1 MLALPV
7 RFHLNFWSSKVYST
21 VTRSIATATAL
32 TLLLL
37 VSGCGSSLFESKN
50 EETQSGTQDLKK
62 FDPDVTHKTHKPLK
76 SKDKKVKAKLYKPTT
91 TVSLDIPPDL
101 VTTTNQSMLNNLEE
115 SKQNK
120 IRVLPEIVG
129 ARIVKKD
136 DMYGLEVDTSVESAW
151 EAVTLFWALSNVNLI
166 EYNPEAGTM
175 ETDWIEEPQAE
186 DPDASYFARMSRDI
200 LTSLTKSNTKLDKYR
215 IRFERV
221 SADQSYLHVA
231 HRSSARKKVG
241 SANQKRISEFEWVEL
256 SSDPNKVA
264 DFLQHLILIFD
275 DPASS

>member
-1 MLALPV
+1 MLALLL
-7 RFHLNFWSSKVYST
+7 RFHSIFWSTKVYST
-21 VTRSIATATAL
+21 VTRSIATATTL

-50 EETQSGTQDLKK
+50 DGTRSGPQNPKK
-62 FDPDVTHKTHKPLK
+62 YDPDAATHKPLK
-76 SKDKKVKAKLYKPTT
+76 TKAKKVKAKLYKPAT
-91 TVSLDIPPDL
+91 TVSLEIPPDL
-101 VTTTNQSMLNNLEE
+101 VTTTNQSVLDNLEE
-115 SKQNK
+115 GKQNK
-120 IRVLPEIVG
+120 TRVLPEIVG

-151 EAVTLFWALSNVNLI
+151 ETVTRFWALSNVNLV

-186 DPDASYFARMSRDI
+186 DPDASYIFRMTKDI

-215 IRFERV
+215 IRFERI
-221 SADQSYLHVA
+221 SADQSYLHVS
-231 HRSSARKKVG
+231 HRSSARKEIRKL
-241 SANQKRISEFEWVEL
+241 SLKYNSEFDWVEL
-256 SSDPNKVA
+256 PSNASKVA

>member
-1 MLALPV
+1 MLALLL
-7 RFHLNFWSSKVYST
+7 RFHSIFWSSKVYST
-21 VTRSIATATAL
+21 VTRSIATATTL

-37 VSGCGSSLFESKN
+37 VSGCGSSLFESNKDG
-50 EETQSGTQDLKK
+50 TQSGSEDLKK
-62 FDPDVTHKTHKPLK
+62 IDPDAITHKPLK
-76 SKDKKVKAKLYKPTT
+76 TKARKVKAKLYKPAT
-91 TVSLDIPPDL
+91 TVSLEIPPDL
-101 VTTTNQSMLNNLEE
+101 VTTTNQTVLDNLEE
-115 SKQNK
+115 GKQNK

-136 DMYGLEVDTSVESAW
+136 GVYGLEVDTSVESAW
-151 EAVTLFWALSNVNLI
+151 ESVTRFWALSNVNLI

-175 ETDWIEEPQAE
+175 ETDWIEESRAE
-186 DPDASYFARMSRDI
+186 DPDESYIARMSRDI

-215 IRFERV
+215 IRFERI

-231 HRSSARKKVG
+231 HRSSARKEAK
-241 SANQKRISEFEWVEL
+241 SLSLKITSEFEWVEL

>member
-1 MLALPV
+1 
-7 RFHLNFWSSKVYST
+7 
-21 VTRSIATATAL
+21 
-32 TLLLL
+32 
-37 VSGCGSSLFESKN
+37 
-50 EETQSGTQDLKK
+50 
-62 FDPDVTHKTHKPLK
+62 
-76 SKDKKVKAKLYKPTT
+76 
-91 TVSLDIPPDL
+91 
-101 VTTTNQSMLNNLEE
+101 
-115 SKQNK
+115 
-120 IRVLPEIVG
+120 
-129 ARIVKKD
+129 
-136 DMYGLEVDTSVESAW
+136 MYGLEVDTSVESAW

-186 DPDASYFARMSRDI
+186 GSDASYMAKMSKDI
-200 LTSLTKSNTKLDKYR
+200 LTSLTKGNTKLNKYR
-215 IRFERV
+215 IRFERI

>member
-1 MLALPV
+1 M
-7 RFHLNFWSSKVYST
+7 YSLFI
-21 VTRSIATATAL
+21 RSIATATTL

-50 EETQSGTQDLKK
+50 EGTQSGPPDLKK
-62 FDPDVTHKTHKPLK
+62 LDPDATHKPLTTK
-76 SKDKKVKAKLYKPTT
+76 AKKPKAKLYKPAT
-91 TVSLDIPPDL
+91 TVSLEIPPDL
-101 VTTTNQSMLNNLEE
+101 VTTTDQTVLDNLEE
-115 SKQNK
+115 GKQNK

-151 EAVTLFWALSNVNLI
+151 ETVTRFWALSNVNLV

-175 ETDWIEEPQAE
+175 ETEWIEEAQAE
-186 DPDASYFARMSRDI
+186 DPDASYIVKMSRDI
-200 LTSLTKSNTKLDKYR
+200 FTSLTKSNTKLDKYR
-215 IRFERV
+215 IRFERI
-221 SADQSYLHVA
+221 SADQSYLHVT
-231 HRSSARKKVG
+231 HRFSARKEAKN
-241 SANQKRISEFEWVEL
+241 ANQKRISEFEWVEL
-256 SSDPNKVA
+256 SSDANKVA

>member
-1 MLALPV
+1 MLALPL
-7 RFHLNFWSSKVYST
+7 RFHLIFWSSKVYST
-21 VTRSIATATAL
+21 VTRSIATSTAL

-50 EETQSGTQDLKK
+50 DGTQSGPQDLKK
-62 FDPDVTHKTHKPLK
+62 LDPDVTHKPLK
-76 SKDKKVKAKLYKPTT
+76 TKVRKAKAKLYKPS
-91 TVSLDIPPDL
+91 TVISLDIPPDL
-101 VTTTNQSMLNNLEE
+101 VTTTNQTVLDNLEE
-115 SKQNK
+115 GKQNK

-151 EAVTLFWALSNVNLI
+151 ETVTRFWALSNVNLI

-186 DPDASYFARMSRDI
+186 DLDASYIARMSRDI
-200 LTSLTKSNTKLDKYR
+200 LTSLTKGNTELDKYR
-215 IRFERV
+215 IRFERI

-231 HRSSARKKVG
+231 HRSSARKEAG
-241 SANQKRISEFEWVEL
+241 SANQKRISEFKWVEL